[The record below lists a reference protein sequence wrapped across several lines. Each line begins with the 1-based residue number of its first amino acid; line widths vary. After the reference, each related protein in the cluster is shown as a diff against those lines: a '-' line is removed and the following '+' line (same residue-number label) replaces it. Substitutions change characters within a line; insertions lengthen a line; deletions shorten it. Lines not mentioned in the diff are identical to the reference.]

1 MKIMVLN
8 DGETYTSV
16 NGCRLIQL
24 PDDFEPN
31 DIDDALRNVR
41 DGVFDV
47 NVQVVATMGEH
58 GEWKNG

>member
-1 MKIMVLN
+1 MVLN